1 MGMKMEYGQF
11 CPVAQAAEVLA
22 ERWTPLVLRELLA
35 GSTRFN
41 ELRKGLALMSPTLLS
56 KRLRTLETAG
66 ILKRIPEPDGPGH
79 RYRLTDAGEDLRPLI
94 ENMGNWGARWVE
106 STLTRNNL
114 DVGLLMWDIRRN
126 LDRAVLTQGGTAV
139 VQFHF
144 SDGPSGQRHWWLV
157 ADSRGTQLCLTDPGL
172 QVDML
177 VKTNVR
183 TLTRVWMGD
192 LDLDQALRKGH
203 VRAQGAARLKTEF
216 RRWLRESPFAA
227 ARRERAQSGGR
238 A

>member
-1 MGMKMEYGQF
+1 MRKDYGQF
-11 CPVAQAAEVLA
+11 CPVAQAAEILA

-41 ELRKGLALMSPTLLS
+41 ELRKGLALMSPSLLS
-56 KRLRTLETAG
+56 KRLRTLEAAG
-66 ILKRIPEPDGPGH
+66 VLNRFPDPESRGH
-79 RYRLTDAGEDLRPLI
+79 RYRLTEAGEALRPLI
-94 ENMGNWGARWVE
+94 EHMGNWGARWVD
-106 STLTRNNL
+106 SALTADNL

-126 LDRAVLTQGGTAV
+126 LDRAALTRGQTAV

-144 SDGPSGQRHWWLV
+144 ADGPSGQRHWWLV
-157 ADSRGTQLCLTDPGL
+157 ADADGTQLCLTDPGL
-172 QVDML
+172 EVDML
-177 VKTNVR
+177 VSTDVR

-192 LDLDQALRKGH
+192 LDLDDAQRKDH
-203 VRAQGAARLKTEF
+203 IRTQGSPRLKAEF

-227 ARRERAQSGGR
+227 ARRERPRTGGH